1 MHQMADLNQLVQQ
14 RANLLKQYNEVL
26 ERYQKA
32 ADAELQ
38 AIQKDRLNNQKQID
52 EILNTNAGLPDA

>member
-1 MHQMADLNQLVQQ
+1 MADLNQLVQE
-14 RANLLKQYNEVL
+14 RANLSKKYNEVL

-38 AIQKDRLNNQKQID
+38 AIQKDRLNNQKKID
-52 EILNTNAGLPDA
+52 EILNNNAGLPSA

>member
-1 MHQMADLNQLVQQ
+1 MADLNQLVQE
-14 RANLLKQYNEVL
+14 RANLTKTYNEVL

-38 AIQKDRLNNQKQID
+38 TIQKDRLSNQKQID

>member
-1 MHQMADLNQLVQQ
+1 MADLNQLVQE
-14 RANLLKQYNEVL
+14 RANLTKKYNDAL

-52 EILNTNAGLPDA
+52 GILNTNAGLPDA

>member
-1 MHQMADLNQLVQQ
+1 MADLNQLVQE
-14 RANLLKQYNEVL
+14 RANLTKKYNNAL

-38 AIQKDRLNNQKQID
+38 TIQKDRLSNQKQID
-52 EILNTNAGLPDA
+52 EILNNNAGIPNA

>member
-1 MHQMADLNQLVQQ
+1 MADLNQLVQQ

>member
-1 MHQMADLNQLVQQ
+1 MADLNQLVQQ
-14 RANLLKQYNEVL
+14 RADLAKKYNEVL

-52 EILNTNAGLPDA
+52 GILNTNAGLPDA

>member
-1 MHQMADLNQLVQQ
+1 MADLNQLVQE
-14 RANLLKQYNEVL
+14 RANLTKKYNEVL

-52 EILNTNAGLPDA
+52 GILNNNAGLPDA

>member
-1 MHQMADLNQLVQQ
+1 MADLNQLVQE
-14 RANLLKQYNEVL
+14 RANLAKKYNEVL

-52 EILNTNAGLPDA
+52 GILNTNAGLPDA

>member
-1 MHQMADLNQLVQQ
+1 MADLNQLVQE
-14 RANLLKQYNEVL
+14 RANLSKKYNDVL

-38 AIQKDRLNNQKQID
+38 TIQKDRLSNQKQID

>member
-1 MHQMADLNQLVQQ
+1 MADLNQLVQQ
-14 RANLLKQYNEVL
+14 RANLTKKYNEII

-38 AIQKDRLNNQKQID
+38 SVQKQRLDNQKQID
-52 EILNTNAGLPDA
+52 DILNNNAGIKDA

>member
-1 MHQMADLNQLVQQ
+1 MADLNQLVQE
-14 RANLLKQYNEVL
+14 RANLTKNYNDAL

-38 AIQKDRLNNQKQID
+38 SIQKKRVDNQKQID
-52 EILNTNAGLPDA
+52 EILNTNAGINNA

>member
-1 MHQMADLNQLVQQ
+1 MADLNELVQE
-14 RANLLKQYNEVL
+14 RRNLSNKYNETV

-38 AIQKDRLNNQKQID
+38 AIQKDRVENQRQID
-52 EILNTNAGLPDA
+52 EILNNNAGVPND

>member
-1 MHQMADLNQLVQQ
+1 MPNINELVQE
-14 RANLLKQYNEVL
+14 RANLAKKYTETV

-38 AIQKDRLNNQKQID
+38 AIQKDRIENQRQID
-52 EILNTNAGLPDA
+52 EILNNNAGVPND

>member
-1 MHQMADLNQLVQQ
+1 MADLNQLVQE
-14 RANLLKQYNEVL
+14 RANLTKKYNEVL

-38 AIQKDRLNNQKQID
+38 AIQKDRLNNQKKID
-52 EILNTNAGLPDA
+52 EILNNNAGLPSA

>member
-1 MHQMADLNQLVQQ
+1 MADLNQLVQE
-14 RANLLKQYNEVL
+14 RANLTKKYNDAL

-38 AIQKDRLNNQKQID
+38 TIQKDRLSNQKQID
-52 EILNTNAGLPDA
+52 EILNTNAGVTNA

>member
-1 MHQMADLNQLVQQ
+1 MADLNQLVQQ
-14 RANLLKQYNEVL
+14 RSNLTKKYNEII

-38 AIQKDRLNNQKQID
+38 SVQKQRVDNQKEID
-52 EILNTNAGLPDA
+52 DIINKNAGCLNLPLS

>member
-1 MHQMADLNQLVQQ
+1 MPELNELVQE
-14 RANLLKQYNEVL
+14 RANLAKKYTETV

-38 AIQKDRLNNQKQID
+38 AIQKDRVENQRQID
-52 EILNTNAGLPDA
+52 EILNNNAGVPND

>member
-1 MHQMADLNQLVQQ
+1 MADLNELVQE
-14 RANLLKQYNEVL
+14 RANLAKKYNETL

-38 AIQKDRLNNQKQID
+38 PIQKDRAENQKQID
-52 EILNTNAGLPDA
+52 KMLNDNAGVSNA

>member
-1 MHQMADLNQLVQQ
+1 MADLNQLVQE
-14 RANLLKQYNEVL
+14 RANLAKKYNEVL

-38 AIQKDRLNNQKQID
+38 AIQKDRLSNQKQID
-52 EILNTNAGLPDA
+52 GILNTNAGLPDA

>member
-1 MHQMADLNQLVQQ
+1 MADLNQLVQE
-14 RANLLKQYNEVL
+14 RANLAKKYNEVL

-38 AIQKDRLNNQKQID
+38 TIQKDRLSNQKKID
-52 EILNTNAGLPDA
+52 EILNNNAGLPSA

>member
-1 MHQMADLNQLVQQ
+1 MADLNQLVQE
-14 RANLLKQYNEVL
+14 RANLTKKYNDVL

-52 EILNTNAGLPDA
+52 GILNTNAGLQDA

>member
-1 MHQMADLNQLVQQ
+1 MSNINELVQE
-14 RANLLKQYNEVL
+14 RANLAKKYTETV

-38 AIQKDRLNNQKQID
+38 AIQKDRVENQRQID
-52 EILNTNAGLPDA
+52 EILNNNAGVPND

>member
-1 MHQMADLNQLVQQ
+1 MADLNQLVQE
-14 RANLLKQYNEVL
+14 RANLTKSYNDAL

-38 AIQKDRLNNQKQID
+38 SIQKNRVDNQKQID
-52 EILNTNAGLPDA
+52 DILNTNAGINNA

>member
-1 MHQMADLNQLVQQ
+1 MADLNELVQE
-14 RANLLKQYNEVL
+14 RANLAKKYTETV

-38 AIQKDRLNNQKQID
+38 AIQKDRVENQRQID
-52 EILNTNAGLPDA
+52 EILNNNAGVPND

>member
-1 MHQMADLNQLVQQ
+1 MADLNQLVQE
-14 RANLLKQYNEVL
+14 RANLTKKYNEVL

-52 EILNTNAGLPDA
+52 GILNTNAGLPDA

>member
-1 MHQMADLNQLVQQ
+1 MADLNQLVQQ
-14 RANLLKQYNEVL
+14 RANLTKKYNETI

-38 AIQKDRLNNQKQID
+38 SVQKQRLDNQKQID
-52 EILNTNAGLPDA
+52 DILNNNAGIKDA

>member
-1 MHQMADLNQLVQQ
+1 MSNINELVQE
-14 RANLLKQYNEVL
+14 RANLVKKYTETV

-38 AIQKDRLNNQKQID
+38 AIQKDRVENQKQID
-52 EILNTNAGLPDA
+52 EILNNNAGVPND

>member
-1 MHQMADLNQLVQQ
+1 MADLNQLVQQ
-14 RANLLKQYNEVL
+14 RANLAKQYNEAL

-32 ADAELQ
+32 ADVELQ

>member
-1 MHQMADLNQLVQQ
+1 MPNINELVQE
-14 RANLLKQYNEVL
+14 RANLAKKYTETV

-38 AIQKDRLNNQKQID
+38 AIQKDRVENQRQID
-52 EILNTNAGLPDA
+52 EILNNNAGVPND

>member
-1 MHQMADLNQLVQQ
+1 MSNINELVQE
-14 RANLLKQYNEVL
+14 RANLVKKYTETV

-38 AIQKDRLNNQKQID
+38 AIQKDRVENQRQID
-52 EILNTNAGLPDA
+52 EILNNNAGVPND